1 MPTRLT
7 IGNEYYVET
16 MVDQGID
23 KDPLFAKFTG
33 TLMEIKE
40 GMKKP
45 YRFST
50 YRGRWAEGGSMYTNW
65 VKYTYWVNRSDI
77 KRKVDAR

>member
-23 KDPLFAKFTG
+23 KDPLLTKFTG

-50 YRGRWAEGGSMYTNW
+50 YHGRWSDGGSMF
-65 VKYTYWVNRSDI
+65 TYWVNRSDI
-77 KRKVDAR
+77 KRKVDVR